1 MNKLAQPLKYN
12 KLILAVSI
20 VIPVVVALL
29 FGIKIDYKL
38 PVFLPPIYASIN
50 ALTALILIASLV
62 VIKKGNVNI
71 HEKLNKTAIVLS
83 LLFLV
88 MYVLH
93 HMTSESVS
101 FPKEGPIRYLYLF
114 ILFSHIILSVTVIP
128 LVLISYVRAIS
139 GQIEL
144 HKKVVKYAYPIWL
157 YVAITGVVVYFMI
170 SPYYA

>member
-1 MNKLAQPLKYN
+1 MNNSTQTLKYN

-20 VIPVVVALL
+20 VIPLVVALL
-29 FGIKIDYKL
+29 FGIKLDYKL
-38 PVFLPPIYASIN
+38 PVFLPPVYAAIN
-50 ALTALILIASLV
+50 AITAVLLIASLIAV
-62 VIKKGNVNI
+62 KNGKIKL
-71 HEKLNKTAIVLS
+71 HEGLNKTAITLS

-93 HMTSESVS
+93 HMTSESVKY
-101 FPKEGPIRYLYLF
+101 PENGLLRYVYLF

-128 LVLISYVRAIS
+128 LVLISYVRAIT
-139 GQIEL
+139 GQINL
-144 HKKVVKYAYPIWL
+144 HKKIVKFAYPIWL